1 MPKKGIDSEAKKLFV
16 DILAGLKGEDEFEM
30 FLEDLFSSAEI
41 KDFSRRLLAARFL
54 MEKRTYLEIQQ
65 DMGMGE
71 GTINKIHFKTK
82 GSPLFRR
89 LFEK

>member
-1 MPKKGIDSEAKKLFV
+1 MPKKGIDSEAKKLFIEV
-16 DILAGLKGEDEFEM
+16 LASLKDKAELEM
-30 FLEDLFSSAEI
+30 FIEDLFSSAEI
-41 KDFSRRLLAARFL
+41 KDFSRRLLATKFL
-54 MEKRTYLEIQQ
+54 MEKKTYLEIRQ

-82 GSPLFRR
+82 GSPLFHR

>member
-1 MPKKGIDSEAKKLFV
+1 MPKKGIDGEAKKLFV
-16 DILAGLKGEDEFEM
+16 SILTRLKGKNEFKM
-30 FLEDLFSSAEI
+30 FLEDIFSSAEI
-41 KDFSRRLLAARFL
+41 KDFSRRLLAAKFL
-54 MEKRTYLEIQQ
+54 MEKKTYLEIQQ
-65 DMGMGE
+65 NMGMGE

>member
-16 DILAGLKGEDEFEM
+16 EILTGLKGKDELEM
-30 FLEDLFSSAEI
+30 FLEDIFSSAEI
-41 KDFSRRLLAARFL
+41 KDFSRRILAAKFL

>member
-1 MPKKGIDSEAKKLFV
+1 MSKKGIDTEAKKLFLDV
-16 DILAGLKGEDEFEM
+16 LAGLKDKAEFEM
-30 FLEDLFSSAEI
+30 FLEDIFSSAEV
-41 KDFSRRLLAARFL
+41 KDFSRRLLAAKFL
-54 MEKRTYLEIQQ
+54 MEKKTYLEIQQ

>member
-1 MPKKGIDSEAKKLFV
+1 MPKKGIDSAAKKLFV
-16 DILAGLKGEDEFEM
+16 DTLSDLKNKDELEM
-30 FLEDLFSSAEI
+30 FLEDIFSSAEI
-41 KDFSRRLLAARFL
+41 KDFSRRLLAAKFL
-54 MEKRTYLEIQQ
+54 IEKRTYLDIKY

-82 GSPLFRR
+82 GSPLFRH

>member
-1 MPKKGIDSEAKKLFV
+1 MPKKRIDREAKKLFIDV
-16 DILAGLKGEDEFEM
+16 LVGLKDKAEFEM
-30 FLEDLFSSAEI
+30 FMEGLFSSAEI
-41 KDFSRRLLAARFL
+41 KDFSRRLLAAKFL
-54 MEKRTYLEIQQ
+54 MEKKTYLEIQQ

-82 GSPLFRR
+82 GSPLFRS